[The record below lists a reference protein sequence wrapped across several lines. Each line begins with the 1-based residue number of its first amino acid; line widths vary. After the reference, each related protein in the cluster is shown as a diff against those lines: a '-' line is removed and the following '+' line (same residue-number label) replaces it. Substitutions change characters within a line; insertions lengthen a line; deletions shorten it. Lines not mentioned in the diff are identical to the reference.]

1 MHNGGCGLCVLG
13 VDAVSAISNLLDFID
28 ERAII
33 RRGVLGFTLGMT
45 FWVTQ
50 KAWVFAAQSTFDGIG
65 TAAVIAAIMTP
76 TAALQAFA
84 FNSYSKARE

>member
-1 MHNGGCGLCVLG
+1 MNH
-13 VDAVSAISNLLDFID
+13 ISNFLDFID
-28 ERAII
+28 SRQIV
-33 RRGVLGFTLGMT
+33 RRSVLIFTLYMT
-45 FWVTQ
+45 FWVTR
-50 KAWVFAAQSTFDGIG
+50 KAMMFAQVSTFDGVG